1 MSSVEPCAES
11 HPSGPIFLSR
21 REFRRLVSEAM
32 ASLPP
37 LVAERL
43 QNVEV
48 VVEDRPT
55 LEDLDMAGVEPSE
68 TLFGLYTG
76 TPLTERGS
84 WYGMVLPD
92 KITLYQRSIEE
103 VCGTKR
109 QVREQIRITLMHE
122 IGHHFGL
129 SEGELEEAGYE

>member
-1 MSSVEPCAES
+1 MV
-11 HPSGPIFLSR
+11 LSR
-21 REFRRLVSEAM
+21 QEFRRLVLQAI

-37 LVAERL
+37 VVAQRL
-43 QNVEV
+43 ENVEV

-55 LEDLDMAGVEPSE
+55 RAELAMAEVEPPG

-76 TPLTERGS
+76 TPLTERNS
-84 WYGMVLPD
+84 SYGMVLPD

-103 VCGTKR
+103 TCR
-109 QVREQIRITLMHE
+109 SRDEVREQIRITLMHE

-129 SEGELEEAGYE
+129 SEHELEEAGYE

>member
-1 MSSVEPCAES
+1 MV
-11 HPSGPIFLSR
+11 LSR
-21 REFRRLVSEAM
+21 QEFRRLVSQAI

-37 LVAERL
+37 QVIQRL
-43 QNVEV
+43 GNVEV
-48 VVEDRPT
+48 VVNDRPT
-55 LEDLDMAGVEPSE
+55 REELTMAGIEPPG

-103 VCGTKR
+103 ACRSKR
-109 QVREQIRITLMHE
+109 QVREQIRTTLMHE

-129 SEGELEEAGYE
+129 SEDELGEAGYD

>member
-1 MSSVEPCAES
+1 MV
-11 HPSGPIFLSR
+11 LSR
-21 REFRRLVSEAM
+21 QEFRRLVSEAI

-37 LVAERL
+37 QVAERL

-55 LEDLDMAGVEPSE
+55 REELAVAGVEPSE

-84 WYGMVLPD
+84 WYGLVLPD

-103 VCGTKR
+103 VCRTKR
-109 QVREQIRITLMHE
+109 EVREQIRTTLMHE

-129 SEGELEEAGYE
+129 SEDELEEAGYD

>member
-1 MSSVEPCAES
+1 VV
-11 HPSGPIFLSR
+11 LSR
-21 REFRRLVSEAM
+21 QAFRRLVAEAI

-37 LVAERL
+37 LVLERL
-43 QNVEV
+43 QNVEI

-55 LEDLDMAGVEPSE
+55 LADLRRAGVEPPE

-84 WYGMVLPD
+84 GYGLVLPD

-103 VCGTKR
+103 ACR
-109 QVREQIRITLMHE
+109 SRREVREQIRTTLMHE

-129 SEGELEEAGYE
+129 TEEELEEAGYD

>member
-1 MSSVEPCAES
+1 MV
-11 HPSGPIFLSR
+11 LSR
-21 REFRRLVSEAM
+21 QEFRRLVSEAI

-37 LVAERL
+37 QVAERL

-55 LEDLDMAGVEPSE
+55 REELAMAGVEPPE

-84 WYGMVLPD
+84 WYGLVLPD

-103 VCGTKR
+103 ACRTKR
-109 QVREQIRITLMHE
+109 QVREQIRTTLMHE

-129 SEGELEEAGYE
+129 SEDELEEAGYE

>member
-1 MSSVEPCAES
+1 MV
-11 HPSGPIFLSR
+11 LSR
-21 REFRRLVSEAM
+21 QEFRRLVSEAI

-37 LVAERL
+37 QVAERL

-55 LEDLDMAGVEPSE
+55 REELALAGVEPPE

-84 WYGMVLPD
+84 WYGLVLPD

-103 VCGTKR
+103 ACRTRR
-109 QVREQIRITLMHE
+109 QVREQIRTTLMHE

-129 SEGELEEAGYE
+129 SEDELEEAGYE

>member
-1 MSSVEPCAES
+1 MV
-11 HPSGPIFLSR
+11 LSR
-21 REFRRLVSEAM
+21 QEFRRLVSEAI

-37 LVAERL
+37 HVAERL

-55 LEDLDMAGVEPSE
+55 REELAMAGVEPRE

-84 WYGMVLPD
+84 WYGLVLPD

-103 VCGTKR
+103 VCRTKR
-109 QVREQIRITLMHE
+109 EVREQIRTTLMHE

-129 SEGELEEAGYE
+129 SEDELGEAGYD

>member
-1 MSSVEPCAES
+1 MV
-11 HPSGPIFLSR
+11 LSR
-21 REFRRLVSEAM
+21 QEFRRLVSQAI

-37 LVAERL
+37 VVAQRL
-43 QNVEV
+43 ENVEV

-55 LEDLDMAGVEPSE
+55 RAELAMAGVEPPG

-103 VCGTKR
+103 ACRTRGE
-109 QVREQIRITLMHE
+109 VREQVRITLMHE

-129 SEGELEEAGYE
+129 SEEELEQAGYE

>member
-1 MSSVEPCAES
+1 MSPQ
-11 HPSGPIFLSR
+11 
-21 REFRRLVSEAM
+21 EFRRLVSQAI
-32 ASLPP
+32 ASLPSAVVQQ
-37 LVAERL
+37 LE
-43 QNVEV
+43 NVEV
-48 VVEDRPT
+48 VVEDWPT
-55 LEDLDMAGVEPSE
+55 PAELEVAGLEPPE

-84 WYGMVLPD
+84 SYGMVLPD

-103 VCGTKR
+103 ACRTID

-122 IGHHFGL
+122 IGHYFGL